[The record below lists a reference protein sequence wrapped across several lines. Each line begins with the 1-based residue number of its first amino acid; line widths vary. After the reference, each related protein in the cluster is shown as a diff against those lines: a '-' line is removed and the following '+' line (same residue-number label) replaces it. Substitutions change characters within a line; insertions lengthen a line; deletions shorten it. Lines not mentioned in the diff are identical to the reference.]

1 MQEAAGTFFQ
11 DLEDETTGW
20 SSSSNEDDDDN
31 DNQHFGINNRQKT
44 IKLYDAAMQV
54 LKLLV
59 RLSSAHN
66 TNLIGGTK
74 GFLPAYETSQS
85 KFNNQNSKQ
94 SDAWVWGS
102 NASHQLA
109 EGRMKYILIN
119 LERTSEKLI
128 FDDRSQREISAS
140 KANPRL
146 QRCSRA

>member
-1 MQEAAGTFFQ
+1 MDQMQEAAGTFFE

-20 SSSSNEDDDDN
+20 SSSTSSNEDDDDH

-66 TNLIGGTK
+66 TTLIGDTK
-74 GFLPAYETSQS
+74 GFLPANETSQS
-85 KFNNQNSKQ
+85 KLNNQTPKQ

-109 EGRMKYILIN
+109 EGRMKLY
-119 LERTSEKLI
+119 TY
-128 FDDRSQREISAS
+128 
-140 KANPRL
+140 
-146 QRCSRA
+146 

>member
-1 MQEAAGTFFQ
+1 MQEAAGTFFE

-20 SSSSNEDDDDN
+20 SSSTSSNEDDDH

-66 TNLIGGTK
+66 TTLIGGNK
-74 GFLPAYETSQS
+74 GFLSANETSQS
-85 KFNNQNSKQ
+85 KFNNQNSKL

-109 EGRMKYILIN
+109 EGRMKYIL
-119 LERTSEKLI
+119 
-128 FDDRSQREISAS
+128 
-140 KANPRL
+140 
-146 QRCSRA
+146 